1 MAYEMR
7 STCGSKCSRVCC
19 QNSRKAKIHPLVW
32 EKSRIKKAAGL
43 RPLSSSGMGSMDRDE
58 RIKILEAARSLAT
71 LEHDCDGAILRVD
84 EVLRENPDDP
94 DGLMLKGNI
103 LDLDERH
110 EEALECYKRV
120 LHIDPQNVAAL
131 IDMGDSHSWSGNY
144 DEAVKFFDRALGV
157 LRQGKYYLDPRDE
170 LESAYRG
177 KLGALR
183 EGGKSEEAR
192 ACELEMHRLF
202 PRRGG

>member
-103 LDLDERH
+103 
-110 EEALECYKRV
+110 
-120 LHIDPQNVAAL
+120 
-131 IDMGDSHSWSGNY
+131 
-144 DEAVKFFDRALGV
+144 
-157 LRQGKYYLDPRDE
+157 
-170 LESAYRG
+170 
-177 KLGALR
+177 
-183 EGGKSEEAR
+183 
-192 ACELEMHRLF
+192 
-202 PRRGG
+202 